1 MLELY
6 GPLGISAIAVAVLI
20 YLFPGKGVDRRTL
33 LPNIRLFLVAF
44 VLFVAIDQVT
54 GRAITGNRALAPFAI
69 ALIGVAFVMLVVAAI
84 RNARRR
90 RSA

>member
-33 LPNIRLFLVAF
+33 VPNLGLFLVAF

-54 GRAITGNRALAPFAI
+54 GRAITGNPALAPFAI
-69 ALIGVAFVMLVVAAI
+69 ALVGVAFVMLVVAAI
-84 RNARRR
+84 RNARRS